1 MFTTMQVVKN
11 PISYISVPN
20 RPGKNIASSHRTNGH
35 QVRQRSTKGNHNG
48 IDAEQREYIADSIV
62 EFLVSAVKR

>member
-1 MFTTMQVVKN
+1 MIEVTRNLPQKT
-11 PISYISVPN
+11 
-20 RPGKNIASSHRTNGH
+20 SSFFL
-35 QVRQRSTKGNHNG
+35 GNHNG